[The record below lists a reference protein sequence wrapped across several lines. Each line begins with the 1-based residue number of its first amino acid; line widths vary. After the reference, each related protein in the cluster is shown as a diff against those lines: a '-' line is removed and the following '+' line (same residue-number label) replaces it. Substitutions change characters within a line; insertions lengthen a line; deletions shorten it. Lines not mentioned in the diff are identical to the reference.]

1 MRFTVARVKNILVA
15 TFCRVRSGRVWG
27 PFCVANEACARRF
40 SSTIVT
46 APRLMEC
53 TEREYRRSHHK
64 LSMPCWIVLCTVAT
78 QAQSPR
84 TVDGDPSTSK
94 SASDCTTRRPNVSR
108 FSPSAKAVRLLT
120 CRLRRDQ
127 RTDRSFGDNV
137 AFNARLQRLT
147 AHAFREAPPLPRR
160 RGRRQ
165 GDKKSATPGD
175 VLTTAAAEVA
185 WRAQANG
192 VSCGAFESVGNKY
205 AVAFCR
211 NARNAQTDIVHWRR
225 GKPNDVESRKI

>member
-1 MRFTVARVKNILVA
+1 MNR
-15 TFCRVRSGRVWG
+15 
-27 PFCVANEACARRF
+27 
-40 SSTIVT
+40 
-46 APRLMEC
+46 
-53 TEREYRRSHHK
+53 TEREYRRSHHE
-64 LSMPCWIVLCTVAT
+64 LSMPCWIVLCAGAT

-84 TVDGDPSTSK
+84 TLDGDPPTSK
-94 SASDCTTRRPNVSR
+94 SASDCPTRRPKMLR
-108 FSPSAKAVRLLT
+108 LSPSAKAVRLLT

-127 RTDRSFGDNV
+127 RTDRGLGDNV

-160 RGRRQ
+160 CGRGP

-175 VLTTAAAEVA
+175 VLTTVAAEVA

-211 NARNAQTDIVHWRR
+211 NARIAQTDIVHWRR
-225 GKPNDVESRKI
+225 GKPNDAESRKI